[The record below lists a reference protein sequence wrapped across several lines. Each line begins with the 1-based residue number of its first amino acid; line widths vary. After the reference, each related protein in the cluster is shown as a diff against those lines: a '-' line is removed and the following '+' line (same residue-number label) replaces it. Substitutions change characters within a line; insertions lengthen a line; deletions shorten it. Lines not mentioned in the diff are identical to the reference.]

1 MDFIEATVILQHL
14 HHGITP
20 SFIDKL
26 DTQMEGSE
34 KEKIQL
40 VCSGLSELIS
50 KNDKLLLAI
59 RALSFLESID
69 RYQKWVEHPIYLN
82 EFKDKKG
89 NTYLQARTSLKDER
103 GKTKWVNA
111 YIGSLKE
118 YPKGVNDPNAME
130 KAKPLIRSKLKK
142 YFGLE

>member
-1 MDFIEATVILQHL
+1 MDFIEATVILQQL
-14 HHGITP
+14 HYGFTP

-26 DTQMEGSE
+26 DTQMEGSD
-34 KEKIQL
+34 KENIQSI
-40 VCSGLSELIS
+40 CSGLSELIC
-50 KNDKLLLAI
+50 KKDKLLLAI
-59 RALSFLESID
+59 RALSLLESIEK
-69 RYQKWVEHPIYLN
+69 YQKWVEHPIYLN

-142 YFGLE
+142 YFGLK